1 MNKLFIGLLLLVCSM
16 CAPLCL
22 AQEAPG
28 SDRARLQTTRAR
40 GVITGEWAAEFRTD
54 TGSVHLMI
62 HRRVGAQGSDKRYFL
77 LSLYRLEGL
86 SQVLPIQN
94 DSNLKFQLTRDAG
107 TFLFQGVFQN
117 GNGSGSYQFT
127 YNPAFVTKMRELG
140 YDNIS
145 PENQFLMAVHDIS
158 ISLARELRELKG
170 RSLPFDELLSIGRE
184 GVNSDF
190 IRGLRASGIEPK
202 SEQQL
207 AEMRRHG
214 VSDHF
219 IRELEALGYNRLSAD
234 ELINMRKMV
243 VTVAFIKEMEAI
255 GYKHPPLGKLIAM
268 KAQGVTLD
276 FIKELI
282 TMGYERPSI
291 DQLLVMKIFGVTPS
305 FIRALDSSG
314 YRGLSIDLLTCLRV
328 QGITTDYIKQTIA
341 SGRTRLSL
349 RELVR
354 LKNPNGHSKGSCE
367 LQVFPDRIPD

>member
-1 MNKLFIGLLLLVCSM
+1 MNKLFINLLLLVCST

-28 SDRARLQTTRAR
+28 SGHARLQTTR
-40 GVITGEWAAEFRTD
+40 GVMTGEWAAEFRPD
-54 TGSVHLMI
+54 TGAVHLMI

-94 DSNLKFQLTRDAG
+94 ESNLKFQLTRDAG

-117 GNGSGSYQFT
+117 GTGSGSYQFT
-127 YNPAFVTKMRELG
+127 YNPAFITKMRELG

-170 RSLPFDELLSIGRE
+170 RSLPFDELISIGRE

-190 IRGLRASGIEPK
+190 IRGLRASGIELK

-214 VSDHF
+214 V
-219 IRELEALGYNRLSAD
+219 
-234 ELINMRKMV
+234 
-243 VTVAFIKEMEAI
+243 T
-255 GYKHPPLGKLIAM
+255 P
-268 KAQGVTLD
+268 D
-276 FIKELI
+276 FIKELAA
-282 TMGYERPSI
+282 MGYERPSI
-291 DQLLVMKIFGVTPS
+291 DQLLGMKLFGVTPD
-305 FIRALDSSG
+305 FIKTLDAFG
-314 YRGLSIDLLTCLRV
+314 YRRLSIDLLTCLRIH
-328 QGITTDYIKQTIA
+328 GITIDYIKQVTDN
-341 SGRTRLSL
+341 GRKKLSL

-354 LKNPNGHSKGSCE
+354 SKNPNGQSKGSCE
-367 LQVFPDRIPD
+367 LQVFPDGIPD